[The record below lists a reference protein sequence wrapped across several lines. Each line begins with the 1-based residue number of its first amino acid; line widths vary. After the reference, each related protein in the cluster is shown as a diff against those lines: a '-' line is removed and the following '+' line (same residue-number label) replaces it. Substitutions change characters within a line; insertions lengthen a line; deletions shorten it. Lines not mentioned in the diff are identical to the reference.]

1 LEGGHI
7 SIALSNKHEQEQCK
21 MNNATLPETGL
32 LRLRQIIGDP
42 NATPPVPAL
51 IPVGRTTWYHGV
63 KSGRFPAPVNMGVRT
78 LLWRAED
85 IRALIE
91 KA

>member
-1 LEGGHI
+1 
-7 SIALSNKHEQEQCK
+7 
-21 MNNATLPETGL
+21 MNTATLPETGL

-42 NATPPVPAL
+42 NANPPVPAL

-63 KSGRFPAPVNMGVRT
+63 KSGRFPAPVNVNMGVRT

-85 IRALIE
+85 IRAFLQRGVE
-91 KA
+91 

>member
-1 LEGGHI
+1 
-7 SIALSNKHEQEQCK
+7 
-21 MNNATLPETGL
+21 MNTNSLPEIGF

-63 KSGRFPAPVNMGVRT
+63 KSGKFPAPVNMGVRT

-85 IRALIE
+85 IRAFLLHGVQ
-91 KA
+91 